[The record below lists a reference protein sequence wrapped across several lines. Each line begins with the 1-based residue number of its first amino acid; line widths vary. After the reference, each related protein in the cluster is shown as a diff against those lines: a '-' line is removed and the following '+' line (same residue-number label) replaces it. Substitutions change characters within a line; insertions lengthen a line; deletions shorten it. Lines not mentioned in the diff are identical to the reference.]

1 MNKTILSKLINTPLM
16 IAAGK
21 LDAILSSKDIDLS
34 LQGGMFKPNKAPQRI
49 GVIPVYGVLTHRSSG
64 FDTFFGLSTYTQIRN
79 TFRMAI
85 SDDSIDAI
93 LLDVDSPGGEASGV
107 FDLVDEIYS
116 NRGKKPIYSIANESA
131 YSAAYAIAS
140 AADKVFLSRTASVGS
155 VGVIAV
161 HVDQSGFDEQRGLKY
176 TAIFS
181 GDRKNDFSSHNPLSD
196 EAIKTA
202 QKSVNKTYDLFVQT
216 VARNRSLSPKQVI
229 DTQAG
234 IFDGHDAIKS
244 GLADDV
250 LSWDQAIQTLSG
262 GTITMSDPKTFK
274 QNLEAL
280 FKEASTDEVKLELSN
295 LGYTPKTDL
304 PDTEKIKEEA
314 IAKGK
319 ADALT
324 YVKEVMDL
332 CGLASLPQMSAS
344 LIEKNIS
351 LEDARK
357 IILEAKAVQGSKNEI
372 ISTVGATGTGE
383 VNPLIK
389 DAMRRKEA

>member
-21 LDAILSSKDIDLS
+21 LDAILSAKDIDVS

-49 GVIPVYGVLTHRSSG
+49 GVITVYGVLTHRSSG
-64 FDTFFGLSTYTQIRN
+64 FDTFFGLSSYTQIRN

-93 LLDVDSPGGEASGV
+93 LFDIDSPGGEASGV

-116 NRGKKPIYSIANESA
+116 ARGKKPIYAIANESA

-140 AADKVFLSRTASVGS
+140 SADKVFLSRTASVGS

-262 GTITMSDPKTFK
+262 GTITMSGSKNLK
-274 QNLEAL
+274 QDLTNL
-280 FKEASTDEVKLELSN
+280 FKETSDEEVKLGLAQ
-295 LGYTPKTDL
+295 LGYIPKTDV
-304 PDTEKIKEEA
+304 PDTDKIKEE
-314 IAKGK
+314 GK
-319 ADALT
+319 ATGKNEAMT
-324 YVKEVMDL
+324 YAKEIIGLCDL
-332 CGLASLPQMSAS
+332 AGMLKMSVS
-344 LIEKNIS
+344 LIEKNVSI
-351 LEDARK
+351 EDARRT
-357 IILEAKAVQGSKNEI
+357 ILEAKAAESGKNEI

-383 VNPLIK
+383 INPLIK